1 MRVSARTTD
10 QLTARDI
17 MVSIP
22 TAAWIGTPKPLTAA
36 FPEVAGLGFPL
47 ALGHVSD
54 DVTTSTSKA
63 QPSVLGADEPGY
75 VAGALPLPRAG
86 VAVARTAVQMA
97 FALILKKPVP
107 CCLLVCSAPR
117 A

>member
-1 MRVSARTTD
+1 MTIMAMK
-10 QLTARDI
+10 LTMHRRMWHVERLFATCWAQSLAI
-17 MVSIP
+17 
-22 TAAWIGTPKPLTAA
+22 A
-36 FPEVAGLGFPL
+36 FPEIAGLGFPL
-47 ALGHVSD
+47 VLGHVPD

-63 QPSVLGADEPGY
+63 QPSVLGAGEPGY

-107 CCLLVCSAPR
+107 GCLLVCSAPK